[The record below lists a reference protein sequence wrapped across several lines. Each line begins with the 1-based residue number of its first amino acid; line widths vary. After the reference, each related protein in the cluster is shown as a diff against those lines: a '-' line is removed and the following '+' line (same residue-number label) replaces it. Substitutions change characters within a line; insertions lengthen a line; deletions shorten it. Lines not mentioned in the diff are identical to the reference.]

1 MQAGKDVICW
11 TSNAPVCIAYDKAP
25 ISRRRQAIDTS
36 TAAGKLT
43 YTVLAAIAEFE
54 RNLISERV
62 KSGMAAAKARGKHV
76 GRKRILMAI
85 ANKIK

>member
-1 MQAGKDVICW
+1 MA
-11 TSNAPVCIAYDKAP
+11 
-25 ISRRRQAIDTS
+25 
-36 TAAGKLT
+36 

-76 GRKRILMAI
+76 GRKRIHMAT
-85 ANKIK
+85 ANKIKRLRKRGKSLSQGAALAGVARQTVADYSK

>member
-1 MQAGKDVICW
+1 M
-11 TSNAPVCIAYDKAP
+11 
-25 ISRRRQAIDTS
+25 
-36 TAAGKLT
+36 T

-62 KSGMAAAKARGKHV
+62 KSDMAAAKGRGKHV

-85 ANKIK
+85 ANKIKRLRKQGKSLSRVTG